1 MTPSLGIGTAVG
13 LVVFP
18 AVVFAL
24 VYGPLSARIS
34 RGLVSPY
41 PKVDPRKR
49 LYAAMLDGLLVATF
63 AMLAQRLA
71 SWHFVVLGAVYL
83 LLRDGV
89 RGQSVGKFF
98 FGLVVMQLE
107 SGKPATLTSSVTRNI
122 MLVVPGINLAAL
134 VLETRATWHDPQGQ
148 RLGDRLA
155 QTQVVEGLGARDVAA
170 SFVEW
175 WNSFV
180 AEVTRANRRLR
191 AWRFGAHGRRRRTI
205 ALNRSDDWNDPKA
218 A

>member
-1 MTPSLGIGTAVG
+1 MMPSLGIGTVVG

-24 VYGPLSARIS
+24 VYGPLNTRIS

-41 PKVDPRKR
+41 PRVDPRKR
-49 LYAAMLDGLLVATF
+49 LCSAMLDGLLVATCV
-63 AMLAQRLA
+63 MLYQRLA
-71 SWHFVVLGAVYL
+71 SWPFLVVGAMYVL
-83 LLRDGV
+83 VRDGV

-107 SGKPATLTSSVTRNI
+107 SGKPATLTSSVARNI
-122 MLVVPGINLAAL
+122 MLVVPGINFAAV

-155 QTQVVEGLGARDVAA
+155 QTQVVEGFGARDLAA
-170 SFVEW
+170 AFVEW
-175 WNSFV
+175 WNTFV
-180 AEVTRANRRLR
+180 AEVTRAGR
-191 AWRFGAHGRRRRTI
+191 RRRRTI
-205 ALNRSDDWNDPKA
+205 ALDRSDDWNDPKA